1 MEMKDRL
8 IRTHHGKAHYYLK
21 KTGIYSSIVLGAFI
35 LVAIPVS
42 MVRSIVKTSDKNI
55 EVVEENS
62 VNFSANSLDELI
74 KF

>member
-42 MVRSIVKTSDKNI
+42 MIRSIVKTDDKNI
-55 EVVEENS
+55 EVVEETNKL
-62 VNFSANSLDELI
+62 NNIDSLNTLL